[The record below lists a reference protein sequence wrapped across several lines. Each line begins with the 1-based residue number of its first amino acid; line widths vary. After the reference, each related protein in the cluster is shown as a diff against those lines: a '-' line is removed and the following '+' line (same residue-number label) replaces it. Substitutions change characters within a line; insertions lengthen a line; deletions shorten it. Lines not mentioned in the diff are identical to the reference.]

1 MAGDGPRYGG
11 CLPENDRFVLT
22 VRYDQLAARPGER
35 LLDLGCGAG
44 RHTFAALERGID
56 VVAAD
61 LDDAALKDV
70 LSFGRAMLAELPARS
85 PSLSC
90 VNSDALHL
98 PFRDASFD
106 RVIASEVFE
115 HIPADERA
123 MQELARVLRPGGTA
137 AITVPRFWPELIC
150 WGLSSEY
157 HANEGGHIRIY
168 RRSQLVRR
176 LGRAGL
182 DLYGAH
188 HAHALHAP
196 YWWLKCAVGVRRD
209 DARLPTA
216 YHRFL
221 VWDMQRAHPV
231 VRAAES
237 ALNPLLGKSLVLYV
251 QKKTS

>member
-1 MAGDGPRYGG
+1 MAGDRPRYGRG
-11 CLPENDRFVLT
+11 LSENDRFVLT
-22 VRYDQLAARPGER
+22 VRYEKLGARKGER

-70 LSFGRAMLAELPARS
+70 LSFGRAMLDGKPSA

-90 VNSDALHL
+90 VNSDALQL
-98 PFRDASFD
+98 PFADASFD

-123 MQELARVLRPGGTA
+123 MREVARVLRPGGTA
-137 AITVPRFWPELIC
+137 AITVPRFWPEAVC
-150 WGLSSEY
+150 WALSSEY

-168 RRSQLVRR
+168 RRSQLVER
-176 LGRAGL
+176 LANSSL
-182 DLYGAH
+182 DLYASH
-188 HAHALHAP
+188 HAHSLHAP

-209 DARLPTA
+209 DARLPST

-221 VWDMQRAHPV
+221 VWDMKRRHQV
-231 VRAAES
+231 VRAVES
-237 ALNPLLGKSLVLYV
+237 SLNSVLGKSLVLYV
-251 QKKTS
+251 QKKA